1 MKTEDLLFWIDI
13 ENKLTSYGVCIEDS
27 RYLVRIIC
35 EHMEKQRQEIS
46 GMKDM
51 ICELD
56 YYADMID
63 QIRSIVG

>member
-13 ENKLTSYGVCIEDS
+13 ENKLTRYGVRIEDS
-27 RYLVRIIC
+27 RDLVRIIC
-35 EHMEKQRQEIS
+35 EHMEKQRQEIP

-56 YYADMID
+56 YYVDMID

>member
-13 ENKLTSYGVCIEDS
+13 ENKLTSYGVRIEDS